1 MIDDNG
7 RNSSDSLCQK
17 TVIVL
22 KYSPKVLSW
31 KLHVPVTDASSVM
44 PQLTAHRIGSPSMS
58 LTRRRALALAGG
70 TLATPFLV
78 RPAGAQAK
86 VTLSFLHYQTG
97 AAGQTLRRLLDEF
110 QAANPDVEVRDTFR
124 QSEQITAEI
133 QAAIAARRPVDV
145 AQVIGK
151 NIIFHLNNL
160 PAAQINED
168 PAANAWL
175 ARYLPT
181 FLDLGRVGEKIYA
194 IPHAYGTPQLY
205 INRDLFRQAGLD
217 PAREPRTWDE
227 VIEAA
232 KAIVA
237 KTGRGG
243 VAQLHAANKDYGTML
258 MVTNAGGTYLAR
270 DGMKAMF
277 DSPEGIAAMQLW
289 QDLAVKHKV
298 MPIANDQ
305 QWTAA
310 FSAGQLGMYMTSSA
324 ALRSFVA
331 AAQGKFDL
339 GVTNYPLF
347 GDRPRRVPN
356 SGAAVMVFAP
366 EGPRRQA
373 AIRLLEFF
381 SRRAV
386 ANRWSRDTGYMPLSV
401 DPLADPEMAAYAQ
414 EFPYVQPSIRQM
426 AETVD
431 TDRWPA
437 FGAIEAQT
445 EISNMVDAL
454 WAGRAPAS
462 ELVPRTVARV
472 NDILAKAN
480 PVR

>member
-1 MIDDNG
+1 MTI
-7 RNSSDSLCQK
+7 
-17 TVIVL
+17 
-22 KYSPKVLSW
+22 
-31 KLHVPVTDASSVM
+31 
-44 PQLTAHRIGSPSMS
+44 
-58 LTRRRALALAGG
+58 TRRRALALAGG
-70 TLATPFLV
+70 TLATPFIV
-78 RPAGAQAK
+78 RPAWAQAK

-97 AAGQTLRRLLDEF
+97 AAGQTLRKLLDEF

-160 PAAQINED
+160 PAAQINAD
-168 PAANAWL
+168 PSANAWL

-217 PAREPRTWDE
+217 PAREPRNWDE

-232 KAIVA
+232 TAIVA
-237 KTGRGG
+237 KTGKGG
-243 VAQLHAANKDYGTML
+243 VAHLHAANKDYGTML

-270 DGMKAMF
+270 DGMKALF
-277 DSPEGIAAMQLW
+277 DSPQGIAAMQLW
-289 QDLAVKHKV
+289 QDLAVKHRV
-298 MPIANDQ
+298 MPVANDQ

-331 AAQGKFDL
+331 AADGKFEL

-347 GDRPRRVPN
+347 GAAPRKTPN

-373 AIRLLEFF
+373 SIRLLEFF
-381 SRRAV
+381 SRREI
-386 ANRWSRDTGYMPLSV
+386 ANRWSRETGYMPLSV
-401 DPLADPEMAAYAQ
+401 DPLADPAMARYAQ

-480 PVR
+480 PVQ